1 MMSGTSTVLD
11 AVKNTDFKF
20 SIKERFDLSDL
31 HLDPDQPLDVFSRR
45 KAKTIMQEAFRVAKI
60 YTRSTGLGC
69 VVLDDDVHAL
79 NDPEGTGN
87 FFCKICK
94 KYLGVSGM
102 EGNPQVFPC
111 TQRHIDA
118 YNETRHTRDVSIYT
132 CPMGFIYWI
141 CAFFI
146 YSRHA
151 GAFICGHALGTDREE
166 SVKYLENISKGEIS
180 RSGAL
185 ALLEKQ
191 PSIDYEKARSFA
203 TILLICANHVPRRVH
218 VLYEPLSR
226 RKTRHKISEG
236 VKTSPY
242 SLEKERLFIAALR
255 RGDADLGRKLLSEML
270 ASVFT
275 GDSVDFMAVRFI
287 AIERVV
293 FLSRIARTRIT
304 RENLETNDRYL
315 RRILE
320 AKDIDELRDILN
332 IIVDNM
338 AGDLFSFRGT
348 RHASALRKAERYIW
362 AHYTEKVKLADIAAA
377 SGLSAPYFST
387 IFKEE
392 MGENL
397 SVYLNRLRVE
407 KAMHLLIES
416 SISLS
421 EIAVSCGFEDQ
432 SWFSKTFKHFTGMS
446 PGKYR
451 ETGAEFSI
459 F

>member
-1 MMSGTSTVLD
+1 MSGTSRVLD
-11 AVKNTDFKF
+11 VVNDSSVAF
-20 SIKERFDLSDL
+20 SIKEKFELDDIHSD
-31 HLDPDQPLDVFSRR
+31 PARPLDVFSRR
-45 KAKTIMQEAFRVAKI
+45 NAKPIMREAFRVAEI

-69 VVLDDDVHAL
+69 VVLGDDVRAL

-87 FFCKICK
+87 FFCQICK
-94 KYLGVSGM
+94 KYLGSPDM
-102 EGNPQVFPC
+102 KKNPNAFPC
-111 TQRHIDA
+111 TQKHINA
-118 YNETRHTRDVSIYT
+118 YNETKHTRDVCIYT
-132 CPMGFIYWI
+132 CPMGFMYWI
-141 CAFFI
+141 SAFFI

-151 GAFICGHALGTDREE
+151 GAFICGQALCVDHEQGIA
-166 SVKYLENISKGEIS
+166 YLQTISKGEIS
-180 RSGAL
+180 RSMAVT
-185 ALLEKQ
+185 LLEKRL
-191 PSIDYEKARSFA
+191 SIDYEKARSFA
-203 TILLICANHVPRRVH
+203 NVLRACANHVPRGLH
-218 VLYEPLSR
+218 ALYDPLAR
-226 RKTRHKISEG
+226 RKNRRGTGGR
-236 VKTSPY
+236 VKTTPY
-242 SLEKERLFIAALR
+242 SLERERLFIAALR
-255 RGDADLGRKLLSEML
+255 RGDADLGRKLLNEML
-270 ASVFT
+270 EAVFT
-275 GDSVDFMAVRFI
+275 GGVVDFTEVRFI

-293 FLSRIARTRIT
+293 FLSRIARNKIT
-304 RENLETNDRYL
+304 RQDIEINDRYL

-320 AKDIDELRDILN
+320 AKDIDELKDILN
-332 IIVDNM
+332 IIVDSM

-362 AHYTEKVKLADIAAA
+362 SHYTKKVKLADIAAA

-416 SISLS
+416 SLSLN

-432 SWFSKTFKHFTGMS
+432 SWFSKTFKQFTGMS

-451 ETGAEFSI
+451 ETGAEIAI